1 MHDGGRT
8 SQQIQQSV
16 EVVISAMAPKPGV
29 VLAADT
35 DLRAGLGYSS
45 LRLIELMI
53 TLEEY
58 LSLPPID
65 LAEAGPVRTVADVI
79 QLAVEAAAVEA
90 AAVEAAAVVP
100 EPAPLRQR
108 A

>member
-1 MHDGGRT
+1 MHDGERT
-8 SQQIQQSV
+8 SQQIQQIQQSV

-29 VLAADT
+29 ALAADT
-35 DLRAGLGYSS
+35 DLRTGLGYSS

-53 TLEEY
+53 TLEEH

-79 QLAVEAAAVEA
+79 QLAVEAAAIMPA
-90 AAVEAAAVVP
+90 AGAP
-100 EPAPLRQR
+100 EPAPLRQS